1 MKEERYNIDL
11 KETTKLGKIL
21 RIALGIICLI
31 ATVWFLFTIRGTA
44 ASVAT
49 AWIAVAFLCLFSLW
63 LIGSGLGITDSY
75 ITVGD
80 DRIVLRQNFLKP
92 PVVFTASALKH
103 IEFKSLTIEFCA
115 SSEKVTLR
123 LGTYYP
129 GHSANIMEA
138 IEKFCSNNGVKLKGA
153 ESISEV
159 SSDNSCG

>member
-21 RIALGIICLI
+21 RITLGIICLI

-44 ASVAT
+44 ASVST

-63 LIGSGLGITDSY
+63 LIGSGLGVTDRY

-80 DRIVLRQNFLKP
+80 DRIMLRQNFLRP
-92 PVVFTASALKH
+92 PVVFTASALTH
-103 IEFKSLTIEFCA
+103 IEFRSLAIEFCTSA
-115 SSEKVTLR
+115 EKVTLR

-138 IEKFCSNNGVKLKGA
+138 IEKFCTNNGVKIIGL
-153 ESISEV
+153 ESKDKNIV
-159 SSDNSCG
+159 S

>member
-1 MKEERYNIDL
+1 MMKEERYNIDL

-31 ATVWFLFTIRGTA
+31 ATVWFMFTIRGTA

-49 AWIAVAFLCLFSLW
+49 AWIAVAFLFLFSLW
-63 LIGSGLGITDSY
+63 LIGSGLGITDNY

-92 PVVFTASALKH
+92 PVVFTASTLKH
-103 IEFKSLTIEFCA
+103 IEFRTLTIEFCTTA
-115 SSEKVTLR
+115 EKVTLR

-129 GHSANIMEA
+129 GFSANIMEA
-138 IEKFCSNNGVKLKGA
+138 IEKFCARNNVKLQGT

-159 SSDNSCG
+159 S

>member
-1 MKEERYNIDL
+1 MNEERYNIDL

-31 ATVWFLFTIRGTA
+31 ATILFLFTIRGTA
-44 ASVAT
+44 ASVVT

-63 LIGSGLGITDSY
+63 LIGSGLGVTDSY

-80 DRIVLRQNFLKP
+80 DRIILRQNFLKP
-92 PVVFTASALKH
+92 PVVFTAASLTH
-103 IEFKSLTIEFCA
+103 IEFRPLAIKFSTSA
-115 SSEKVTLR
+115 QKVTLR

-129 GHSANIMEA
+129 GHSASIMEA
-138 IEKFCSNNGVKLKGA
+138 IEKFCSINGVKLTGA

-159 SSDNSCG
+159 SSDNNYD